1 MNHWKMRAR
10 EICGSC
16 HALSRRRFL
25 RDCGALVTA
34 AGAGLAFSGSGGCGR
49 SASQDGARVK
59 VGVVFVTAR
68 RDLEVWPY
76 VNFDYESRKTEI
88 LQTLQCEIPEIEFIP
103 IAVQGTP
110 EEEIP
115 KVRELAGR
123 VDGLLVS
130 VMCTNWWLTSSLFP
144 AVGELNIPA
153 LLVDEPYAGS
163 GVFLCHGAAAVR
175 GGAKL
180 VMLSTRRFQDV
191 VDTARCFGMLNRPD
205 ASLDRFF
212 VAADRVRR
220 VNFAA
225 PGDPSILDDPLK
237 AADVSE
243 VLRRLK
249 ATKILRVVG
258 DKAESSRV
266 LGAMVETVTFDEINA
281 VYQTI
286 DRDEAASWADRWI
299 GEAREVVEPTRD
311 DILNAAAVYLS
322 MKKLLKARGAQA
334 VTMDCLGGFYSG
346 KIPGYPC
353 LGYRQIN
360 DDGVHCG
367 TCEAQIQDMTAMLI
381 CRYMFDRASYAS
393 DPVLDTSTNQIIYA
407 HCVAPTKMLGPNDT
421 ANPFLI
427 RSHAEDNKGASIQS
441 LLPVGY
447 MTTSFRFNR
456 DYSAMAVHQA
466 KTVGNVDEPKA
477 CRTKLAAEVR
487 GDIEKLFYEWD
498 RFSWHRL
505 TVYGDVREPLE
516 ELARALKMDVV
527 REA

>member
-1 MNHWKMRAR
+1 M
-10 EICGSC
+10 
-16 HALSRRRFL
+16 
-25 RDCGALVTA
+25 
-34 AGAGLAFSGSGGCGR
+34 
-49 SASQDGARVK
+49 K

-88 LQTLQCEIPEIEFIP
+88 LQTLQGEIPEIEFIP
-103 IAVQGTP
+103 IDVQGTP
-110 EEEIP
+110 DEEIP

-180 VMLSTRRFQDV
+180 VMLSTCGFQDV
-191 VDTARCFGMLNRPD
+191 VETARCFGLLNRPE

-212 VAADRVRR
+212 AAADRVRR
-220 VNFAA
+220 ANFAT
-225 PGDPSILDDPLK
+225 PGDMSCLEDPVK
-237 AADVSE
+237 IADVSE

-249 ATKILRVVG
+249 ETKILRVVG
-258 DKAESSRV
+258 DKGESSRV
-266 LGAMVETVTFDEINA
+266 LGTLVETVTFEEINA
-281 VYQTI
+281 VYRAI
-286 DRDEAASWADRWI
+286 DRDEAASWSDRWI
-299 GEAREVVEPTRD
+299 AEAREVIEPTRD

-322 MKKLLKARGAQA
+322 MKKLLEKRGAQA

-346 KIPGYPC
+346 KLPGYPC

-360 DDGVHCG
+360 DDGLQCG
-367 TCEAQIQDMTAMLI
+367 TCEAQIQDMTAMMI
-381 CRYMFDRASYAS
+381 CRYMFGRASYTS

-407 HCVAPTKMLGPNDT
+407 HCVAPTKMLGPNDA

-427 RSHAEDNKGASIQS
+427 RSHAEDNRGASIQS

-477 CRTKLAAEVR
+477 CRTKLAAEVK